1 MREPAACTRS
11 GGSPLSSVTGEG
23 LVTSVHNQFVV
34 VRMGGEERESTIA
47 GRLRRARPVVGDHV
61 EVRELPDRS
70 VRVEAVLPRR
80 GILLRGAFR
89 NEEKIVASNVDVL
102 VIVAAVAD
110 PPLRIG
116 LIDRYLVAAWRGGI
130 EAMIALTK
138 VDLPYDVAEIARV
151 REIYGALG
159 HRVIALSLRTGEG
172 LDELRAALPDR
183 VAVLAGHSGVG
194 KTSLTNALT
203 GRTDATGALN
213 PVSDR
218 GRHTTTGAQYMDL
231 PGGGALID
239 TAGIRS
245 FGIAGVAA
253 HDLEQAFPEI
263 AAAAEECEWEGC
275 LHGEGEEG
283 CAVTSA
289 ANVAPERLAS
299 YRKLL
304 GELEELEAER
314 ADS

>member
-1 MREPAACTRS
+1 
-11 GGSPLSSVTGEG
+11 
-23 LVTSVHNQFVV
+23 
-34 VRMGGEERESTIA
+34 MGGEERESTIA
-47 GRLRRARPVVGDHV
+47 GRLRRSRPVVGDRV

-89 NEEKIVASNVDVL
+89 NEEKIVAANVDVL

-110 PPLRIG
+110 PPLRMG

-130 EAMIALTK
+130 EAAIALTK
-138 VDLPYDVAEIARV
+138 VDLPLRRGRGRPRARDLRRPRPSRDRAVAAHGRG
-151 REIYGALG
+151 R
-159 HRVIALSLRTGEG
+159 R
-172 LDELRAALPDR
+172 RAARRSWPAASACSPGTPAWAR
-183 VAVLAGHSGVG
+183 RRSP
-194 KTSLTNALT
+194 TRSP
-203 GRTDATGALN
+203 GRADATGALN

-218 GRHTTTGAQYMDL
+218 GRHTTTGARYMDL

-253 HDLEQAFPEI
+253 ADLEQAFPEI
-263 AAAAEECEWEGC
+263 LAAAEDCEWEGC
-275 LHGEGEEG
+275 LHREGEDG
-283 CAVTSA
+283 CAVATA
-289 ANVAPERLAS
+289 ASVTAERLAS

-304 GELEELEAER
+304 AELEELEAER
-314 ADS
+314 GS

>member
-1 MREPAACTRS
+1 
-11 GGSPLSSVTGEG
+11 
-23 LVTSVHNQFVV
+23 VTSVHNQFVV
-34 VRMGGEERESTIA
+34 VRMAGEEREATIA

-70 VRVEAVLPRR
+70 VRVEAVLARR

-89 NEEKIVASNVDVL
+89 NEEKIVAANVDVL

-110 PPLRIG
+110 PPLRTG
-116 LIDRYLVAAWRGGI
+116 LIDRYLVAAWRGEI
-130 EAMIALTK
+130 QPIIALTK
-138 VDLPYDVAEIARV
+138 VDLPHDEGEVARV
-151 REIYGALG
+151 REIYGGLG
-159 HRVIALSLRTGEG
+159 YPVIELSLRTGEG
-172 LDELRAALPDR
+172 LDELRTALSDR

-203 GRTDATGALN
+203 GRTDATGAVN

-218 GRHTTTGAQYMDL
+218 GRHTTTGARYMDL

-253 HDLEQAFPEI
+253 GDLQKAFPEI
-263 AAAAEECEWEGC
+263 AAAAENCEWEDC
-275 LHGEGEEG
+275 LHRQGEEG
-283 CAVTSA
+283 CAVEGAPGVSA
-289 ANVAPERLAS
+289 ERLAS

-304 GELEELEAER
+304 SELEELEAER
-314 ADS
+314 GAS

>member
-1 MREPAACTRS
+1 MTE
-11 GGSPLSSVTGEG
+11 
-23 LVTSVHNQFVV
+23 VHNQFVV

-47 GRLRRARPVVGDHV
+47 GRLRRSRPVVGDRV

-70 VRVEAVLPRR
+70 VRVEAVLPRH

-89 NEEKIVASNVDVL
+89 NEEKIVASNVEVL

-110 PPLRIG
+110 PPLRTG

-130 EAMIALTK
+130 EPMLALTK
-138 VDLPYDVAEIARV
+138 VDLPYDEAEVARA
-151 REIYGALG
+151 REIYEGLG
-159 HRVIALSLRTGEG
+159 HRVIGLSLRTGEG
-172 LDELRAALPDR
+172 LDELRGTLADR
-183 VAVLAGHSGVG
+183 VAVLAGHAGVG

-218 GRHTTTGAQYMDL
+218 GRHTTTGARYMDL

-253 HDLEQAFPEI
+253 DDLEKAFPEI
-263 AAAAEECEWEGC
+263 AAAAEDCEWEGC
-275 LHGEGEEG
+275 RHSEGDEG

-289 ANVAPERLAS
+289 AGIAPERLAS
-299 YRKLL
+299 YRKLVA
-304 GELEELEAER
+304 ELEELEAER
-314 ADS
+314 DGS

>member
-1 MREPAACTRS
+1 M
-11 GGSPLSSVTGEG
+11 TG
-23 LVTSVHNQFVV
+23 VHNQFVV
-34 VRMGGEERESTIA
+34 VRIDGEERESTIA
-47 GRLRRARPVVGDHV
+47 GRLRRSRPVVGDRV
-61 EVRELPDRS
+61 EVREL
-70 VRVEAVLPRR
+70 RR

-89 NEEKIVASNVDVL
+89 NEEKIVAANVDVL

-110 PPLRIG
+110 PPLRTG

-138 VDLPYDVAEIARV
+138 VDLPYDRDEVARV

-159 HRVIALSLRTGEG
+159 HRVIPLSLRTGEG
-172 LDELRAALPDR
+172 LDELRTALVDR
-183 VAVLAGHSGVG
+183 VSVLAGHSGVG

-203 GRTDATGALN
+203 GRTDATGAVN

-218 GRHTTTGAQYMDL
+218 GRHTTTGARYMDL

-245 FGIAGVAA
+245 FGIAAE
-253 HDLEQAFPEI
+253 DLQKAFPEI
-263 AAAAEECEWEGC
+263 SAAAEDCEWEGC
-275 LHGEGEEG
+275 LHRDGEDG
-283 CAVTSA
+283 CAVEGSPGVSA
-289 ANVAPERLAS
+289 ERLAS

-304 GELEELEAER
+304 DELEELEAER
-314 ADS
+314 AT

>member
-1 MREPAACTRS
+1 
-11 GGSPLSSVTGEG
+11 
-23 LVTSVHNQFVV
+23 
-34 VRMGGEERESTIA
+34 VRIDGEEREATIA
-47 GRLRRARPVVGDHV
+47 GRLRRARPVVGDRV
-61 EVRELPDRS
+61 AVRELPDRS

-89 NEEKIVASNVDVL
+89 NEEKIVAANVDVL

-110 PPLRIG
+110 PPLRTG

-130 EAMIALTK
+130 EPLLALTK
-138 VDLPYDVAEIARV
+138 VDLPYDAGEVARV

-159 HRVIALSLRTGEG
+159 YPVVALSLRTGEG
-172 LDELRAALPDR
+172 LDELRDALADR
-183 VAVLAGHSGVG
+183 VTVLAGHSGVG

-203 GRTDATGALN
+203 GRSDATGEVN
-213 PVSDR
+213 PVTDR
-218 GRHTTTGAQYMDL
+218 GRHTTTGARYMDL

-253 HDLEQAFPEI
+253 DELQNAFPEI
-263 AAAAEECEWEGC
+263 AAAAEDCEWERC
-275 LHGEGEEG
+275 LHREGEDG
-283 CAVTSA
+283 CAVEGA
-289 ANVAPERLAS
+289 PGIAPERLAS

-304 GELEELEAER
+304 AELEEMEAER
-314 ADS
+314 GS

>member
-1 MREPAACTRS
+1 
-11 GGSPLSSVTGEG
+11 
-23 LVTSVHNQFVV
+23 VHNQFVV
-34 VRMGGEERESTIA
+34 VRIGGEERESTIA
-47 GRLRRARPVVGDHV
+47 GRLRRARPVVGDRV
-61 EVRELPDRS
+61 EIRELPDRS

-89 NEEKIVASNVDVL
+89 NEEKIVASNVEKL

-110 PPLRIG
+110 PPLRVG

-130 EAMIALTK
+130 EPLIALTK
-138 VDLPYDVAEIARV
+138 VDLPHGGDEVARV

-159 HRVIALSLRTGEG
+159 IPVIRLSLRTGEG
-172 LDELRAALPDR
+172 LDELRDALHDR

-203 GRTDATGALN
+203 GRTDATGEVN

-218 GRHTTTGAQYMDL
+218 GRHTTTGAKYMDL

-253 HDLEQAFPEI
+253 EDLQKAFPEFLVP
-263 AAAAEECEWEGC
+263 AEDCEWEGC
-275 LHGEGEEG
+275 LHREDEDG
-283 CAVTSA
+283 CAVQGAPGVS
-289 ANVAPERLAS
+289 PERLAS

-304 GELEELEAER
+304 AELEEMEAER
-314 ADS
+314 EP

>member
-1 MREPAACTRS
+1 M
-11 GGSPLSSVTGEG
+11 
-23 LVTSVHNQFVV
+23 V
-34 VRMGGEERESTIA
+34 VRIDDEERESTIA

-61 EVRELPDRS
+61 EVRELADRS

-89 NEEKIVASNVDVL
+89 NEEKIVAANVDVL
-102 VIVAAVAD
+102 AIVAAVAD
-110 PPLRIG
+110 PPLRTG

-130 EAMIALTK
+130 EPLLALTK
-138 VDLPYDVAEIARV
+138 VDLPYDEGEVARV
-151 REIYGALG
+151 RQIYAALG
-159 HRVIALSLRTGEG
+159 HRVVMLSLRTGEG
-172 LDELRAALPDR
+172 VDELRRALADR

-203 GRTDATGALN
+203 GRADATGEVN

-218 GRHTTTGAQYMDL
+218 GRHTTTGARYMDL

-253 HDLEQAFPEI
+253 SDLEQSFPEI
-263 AAAAEECEWEGC
+263 AAAAEDCEWEGC
-275 LHGEGEEG
+275 LHREGEEG
-283 CAVTSA
+283 CAVATA
-289 ANVAPERLAS
+289 AGIAPERLAS

-314 ADS
+314 ADA

>member
-1 MREPAACTRS
+1 M
-11 GGSPLSSVTGEG
+11 
-23 LVTSVHNQFVV
+23 HNQFVV
-34 VRMGGEERESTIA
+34 VRIDGEERESTIA
-47 GRLRRARPVVGDHV
+47 GRLRRARPVVGDRV
-61 EVRELPDRS
+61 EVRELPDGS

-89 NEEKIVASNVDVL
+89 NEEKIVAANVDVL

-110 PPLRIG
+110 PPLRTG

-130 EAMIALTK
+130 EAMLALTK
-138 VDLPYDVAEIARV
+138 VDLPYDEDEVARV

-159 HRVIALSLRTGEG
+159 HRVIPLSLRTGEG
-172 LDELRAALPDR
+172 LDELRTALADR

-203 GRTDATGALN
+203 GRTDATGEVN

-218 GRHTTTGAQYMDL
+218 GRHTTTGRPLHGPARRRRADRHGGHPQLRHRRRRGEDL
-231 PGGGALID
+231 
-239 TAGIRS
+239 
-245 FGIAGVAA
+245 
-253 HDLEQAFPEI
+253 QKAFPEI
-263 AAAAEECEWEGC
+263 AAAAEDCEWEGC
-275 LHGEGEEG
+275 LHREGEDG
-283 CAVTSA
+283 CAVEGAPGVS
-289 ANVAPERLAS
+289 PERLAS

-314 ADS
+314 AT

>member
-1 MREPAACTRS
+1 
-11 GGSPLSSVTGEG
+11 
-23 LVTSVHNQFVV
+23 VHNQFVV
-34 VRMGGEERESTIA
+34 VRIGGEERESTIA
-47 GRLRRARPVVGDHV
+47 GRLRRSRPVVGDRV

-70 VRVEAVLPRR
+70 VRVESVLPRH
-80 GILLRGAFR
+80 GTLLRGGFR
-89 NEEKIVASNVDVL
+89 NEEKVVAANVDVL

-110 PPLRIG
+110 PPLRAG

-138 VDLPYDVAEIARV
+138 VDLPYDEGEVARV
-151 REIYGALG
+151 RELYGGLG
-159 HRVIALSLRTGEG
+159 HRVVPVSLRTGEG
-172 LDELRAALPDR
+172 LDDLRTALADR

-203 GRTDATGALN
+203 GRSDATGELN

-218 GRHTTTGAQYMDL
+218 GRHTTTGARYMDL
-231 PGGGALID
+231 PGGGSLID

-253 HDLEQAFPEI
+253 DDLQKAFPEI
-263 AAAAEECEWEGC
+263 AAAAEGCEWHGC
-275 LHGEGEEG
+275 LHHEGEDG
-283 CAVTSA
+283 CAVERAPGVS
-289 ANVAPERLAS
+289 PERLAS

-304 GELEELEAER
+304 AELEEMEGAGP
-314 ADS
+314 S

>member
-172 LDELRAALPDR
+172 LDGLRAALPDR